1 MKAIKMRL
9 FTERYFHHWNVFIIS
24 RTLWNTQCESWEIDE
39 DFSKII
45 NLLFNS
51 MNLLNQSKKTFLQFY
66 LYKNHTCALIIWIF
80 FEYFQILNFIMNN
93 EKKEDIIFIQHILR
107 IHFPKTT
114 NKYNYIQLY
123 SKNYP
128 T

>member
-9 FTERYFHHWNVFIIS
+9 FTERYFHRWNVFIIS